1 MSSTASA
8 IKGFMNFPTKMSN
21 GTVIGN
27 EDGGPA
33 FLQSNIVS
41 EATPTTGAL
50 AGVKVITKHTTAQP
64 TRDVKVSE
72 GERALIPAVTAWA
85 LPELRDK
92 VLVPGPIDHRE
103 GPALILG
110 GLAKFKGDGNMSFGG
125 DIANIAI
132 PDFNEI
138 HEIVNLTPH
147 PVVFKREG
155 MGDLAI
161 ESSGSAR
168 AEEVF
173 SSEPVEF
180 VDGVPVYD
188 LEYTGR
194 VVDENTGEAID
205 MPAVPGRVYVVSM
218 ITAQALLAA
227 GIERGDIVSPNFVP
241 AIKGAPSVTLHI

>member
-1 MSSTASA
+1 
-8 IKGFMNFPTKMSN
+8 
-21 GTVIGN
+21 
-27 EDGGPA
+27 
-33 FLQSNIVS
+33 
-41 EATPTTGAL
+41 
-50 AGVKVITKHTTAQP
+50 
-64 TRDVKVSE
+64 
-72 GERALIPAVTAWA
+72 
-85 LPELRDK
+85 
-92 VLVPGPIDHRE
+92 
-103 GPALILG
+103 
-110 GLAKFKGDGNMSFGG
+110 MSFGG

-205 MPAVPGRVYVVSM
+205 MPAVPGRVYVASM

>member
-1 MSSTASA
+1 MSNTS
-8 IKGFMNFPTKMSN
+8 IKGFMSFPTRFAD

-64 TRDVKVSE
+64 TRDIEVGE
-72 GERALIPAVTAWA
+72 CERALIPAVTAWA
-85 LPELRDK
+85 LPELREQ
-92 VLVPGPIDHRE
+92 VLVPGPVDHRE

-125 DIANIAI
+125 DIANIAT

-138 HEIVNLTPH
+138 NEIVVFAPH
-147 PVVFKREG
+147 SITFKREG
-155 MGDLAI
+155 KDDLVV

-194 VVDENTGEAID
+194 VVDEETGEAID
-205 MPAVPGRVYVVSM
+205 MPVIPGRVYVVSM

-227 GIERGDIVSPNFVP
+227 GIERGDVVSPNFVK
-241 AIKGAPSVTLHI
+241 ALGGAPSVTLHV

>member
-1 MSSTASA
+1 MTNTS
-8 IKGFMNFPTKMSN
+8 IKGFMSFPAKFAD

-33 FLQSNIVS
+33 FLQSNIIS

-50 AGVKVITKHTTAQP
+50 TGVKVITEHTTNVP
-64 TRDVKVSE
+64 TRDISVGE
-72 GERALIPAVTAWA
+72 GERALIPTVTAWA
-85 LPELRDK
+85 LPELRNK
-92 VLVPGPIDHRE
+92 VLVPGPVARRE
-103 GPALILG
+103 GPTLILG

-125 DIANIAI
+125 DIADIAI

-138 HEIVNLTPH
+138 TEIVNLTPH
-147 PVVFKREG
+147 PVTFKREG
-155 MGDLAI
+155 MNDLVI

-173 SSEPVEF
+173 SEEPVEF
-180 VDGVPVYD
+180 VDGIPVYD
-188 LEYTGR
+188 LSYTGR

-205 MPAVPGRVYVVSM
+205 MPAVPGRIYVASM

-227 GIERGDIVSPNFVP
+227 GIGRGDVVSPNFVP
-241 AIKGAPSVTLHI
+241 ALKGAPSVTLHV